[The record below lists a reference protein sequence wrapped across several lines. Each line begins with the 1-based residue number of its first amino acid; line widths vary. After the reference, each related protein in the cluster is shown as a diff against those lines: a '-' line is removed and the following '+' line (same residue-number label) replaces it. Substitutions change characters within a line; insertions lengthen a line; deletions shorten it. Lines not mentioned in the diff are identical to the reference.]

1 MKKAG
6 AKTGNELDG
15 KEPTEPSSTSTFGSP
30 ATFGLGFGQKRG
42 VRRAKTRAGKG
53 NAPNEEVDLED
64 LYLDSKG
71 NINSIFA
78 FQIIDHKQY
87 SYRQYS
93 SVAADETGR
102 YIKFF
107 RACYN
112 NDIETVKA
120 LATPSKTNRPCVI
133 VTCVDT
139 FKRTPFSIAISM
151 HHTELLLTL
160 FDLLLLQYSPPPPS

>member
-1 MKKAG
+1 M
-6 AKTGNELDG
+6 
-15 KEPTEPSSTSTFGSP
+15 PSSTSTFGSP

-71 NINSIFA
+71 NLNSIFA

-87 SYRQYS
+87 NYRQYS

-120 LATPSKTNRPCVI
+120 LATPSRPTDLVSLSPVWI
-133 VTCVDT
+133 PS
-139 FKRTPFSIAISM
+139 RERPS
-151 HHTELLLTL
+151 LLLFRCTT
-160 FDLLLLQYSPPPPS
+160 PSCC